1 MALFNKKNRSG
12 GLQVKHGKRE
22 NSATHINTKSQ
33 GVGISK
39 DHRGVGIGAK
49 PVQLKS
55 KRIRA

>member
-1 MALFNKKNRSG
+1 MRKEISEVHPPVSG
-12 GLQVKHGKRE
+12 LRPQIKDETKE
-22 NSATHINTKSQ
+22 DINTKPQ